1 MLNFNVI
8 FYINICRWFI
18 SAPEE
23 KGPPIPIPPLKNDKY
38 RRSTVLPYLDAYHYE
53 TERDLEEVYFTEHD
67 LNRKLVVSSFRRLSI
82 SLQVFI
88 ACSQR
93 NWHAKPLR
101 RLLK

>member
-1 MLNFNVI
+1 MRIINTFNNNLFCQI
-8 FYINICRWFI
+8 FSWFI

-67 LNRKLVVSSFRRLSI
+67 LNRKFSYQFKSLPNTLMICYYRGI
-82 SLQVFI
+82 ST
-88 ACSQR
+88 
-93 NWHAKPLR
+93 
-101 RLLK
+101 

>member
-1 MLNFNVI
+1 MYF
-8 FYINICRWFI
+8 INCFRWFI

-67 LNRKLVVSSFRRLSI
+67 LNRKFKTLKTNKTFSI
-82 SLQVFI
+82 YDTF
-88 ACSQR
+88 QR
-93 NWHAKPLR
+93 N
-101 RLLK
+101 